1 MKLQNSLILL
11 SLLFAGC
18 STTYQEEGFFSNGY
32 SDQRVS
38 SDTFVVTFRA
48 NELTDPDEVYSYA
61 IMRSADVARKNGYR
75 YFIVTNHSDHASKI
89 EHLHY
94 PSVQLTI
101 RCFHQ
106 PPVAINFYDICT
118 DSLKIK

>member
-18 STTYQEEGFFSNGY
+18 STIYQEEGFFTNGY
-32 SDQRVS
+32 SDVRVS

-48 NELTDPDEVYSYA
+48 NEMTDPGEVYSYA
-61 IMRSADVARKNGYR
+61 IKRSGDIALKNGYR
-75 YFIVTNHSDHASKI
+75 YFVVTDHRDHTSKI
-89 EHLHY
+89 RHLHY

-106 PPVAINFYDICT
+106 PPTGVSFYDICA